1 MGKRASGPDLSRR
14 SMLHHTGIALVGAS
28 VPAVGSQPVAGSA
41 PPPDIV
47 QAAAP
52 ELAPLN
58 RAPRTMQDF
67 FVARV
72 RQIEAAGA
80 ARRAEIRTKQ
90 AAEAYVREVREKIAR
105 CFGPWPER
113 TPLSPRVT
121 GIVER
126 DGYRIE
132 KVIFESR
139 PAFPVT
145 ANLYVPVGR
154 PYPLP
159 GVVALCGH
167 SANGKAHETYQSF
180 VQGLARQGYVT
191 LIFDPFGQGERSQY
205 GASAGNVRDSV
216 LEHLRAGNQ
225 QHLVGEFSGA
235 WHVWDGMRALDYLLS
250 RPEVDRRH
258 VGVTGNSG
266 GGTLTTWLWALEPR
280 WTMGAPSCF
289 VTTLRRNLE
298 NELSVDAE
306 QCPPGVLALG
316 LDHADFIAAHA
327 PKPVLLLG
335 QEKDYFD
342 ARGLEEAYARLRPLY
357 RLLGAEQNIQLF
369 VGPDVHGYHRANR
382 EAMYRWFNRQTSVS
396 DAREEPRLALEKDET
411 LWCTP
416 AGTVAG
422 PAARTVPAF
431 TRAASVALRGTRRAL
446 AGAGLIEAVTGTL
459 KLPARAGVPDYRILR
474 PAAARGYPARTAA
487 TYAVESE
494 PNVLVFVYRLSDV
507 TLLSRPPRG
516 VKRALLYISH
526 ASADAELRDEPLL
539 RELIAAEPESA
550 VYACDV
556 RGVGES
562 RPNTGDQQDLLHHYG
577 SDYLYASHGVMS
589 DYPYAGQRT
598 HDVLQVLEWLAGAG
612 HEEVHLVGKGFGA
625 IPATFAAVLSPRVT
639 QVTLKHALTSYGDVA
654 ESEDYRWPLSALL
667 PGVLRRFDLPDCYR
681 ALESKRLRQIEPCG
695 AAGVPFDRPG
705 M

>member
-1 MGKRASGPDLSRR
+1 MSERASGPDLSRR
-14 SMLHHTGIALVGAS
+14 AMLHHTGIGLVGAS
-28 VPAVGSQPVAGSA
+28 IPGIVSEPVAEAAA
-41 PPPDIV
+41 PPTIV
-47 QAAAP
+47 QAAVP
-52 ELAPLN
+52 KLLAPLN
-58 RAPRTMQDF
+58 RAPRMMQDF
-67 FVARV
+67 LVARV
-72 RQIEAAGA
+72 RQIETAGA

-113 TPLSPRVT
+113 TPLSARVT

-139 PAFPVT
+139 PEFPVT

-154 PYPLP
+154 QHPLP

-205 GASAGNVRDSV
+205 GATAGQVRDPV
-216 LEHLRAGNQ
+216 LEHLRTGNQ

-235 WHVWDGMRALDYLLS
+235 WHVWDAMRALDYLLS

-266 GGTLTTWLWALEPR
+266 GGTLTTWLWALDAR

-289 VTTLRRNLE
+289 VTTFRRNLE

-306 QCPPGVLALG
+306 QCPPRVLALG

-327 PKPVLLLG
+327 PRPVLLLG

-357 RLLGAEQNIQLF
+357 TLLGAEQNIQLF

-382 EAMYRWFNRQTSVS
+382 EAMYRWFNQHTSVS
-396 DAREEPRLALEKDET
+396 DAREEPRLTLEKDET

-422 PAARTVPAF
+422 PVTRTVPAF
-431 TRAASVALRGTRRAL
+431 TRASSVGLRSQRGPV
-446 AGAGLIEAVTGTL
+446 AGAALIGAVTERL
-459 KLPARAGVPDYRILR
+459 KLPARAGAPDYRILR
-474 PAAARGYPARTAA
+474 PGAARGYPKRSAT

-494 PNVLVFVYRLSDV
+494 PTVSVFVYRLNDAA
-507 TLLSRPPRG
+507 LMSRPPRG
-516 VKRALLYISH
+516 VKRALLYVSH
-526 ASADAELRDEPLL
+526 ASADAELREERLL

-556 RGVGES
+556 RGIGES
-562 RPNTGDQQDLLHHYG
+562 RPNTGDQQDVLHHYG
-577 SDYLYASHGVMS
+577 SDYLYASHGVMC
-589 DYPYAGQRT
+589 DCPFIGQRT
-598 HDVLQVLEWLAGAG
+598 HDVLQVLEWLASAG

-639 QVTLKHALTSYGDVA
+639 QVTLKHALTSYSDVA

-681 ALESKRLRQIEPCG
+681 ALESKRLRQIEPKG
-695 AAGVPFDRPG
+695 AGGVE
-705 M
+705 